1 MLPSLLPYIA
11 FGAEFVLKLILV
23 GVILLRRR
31 GGKSTAALAWIVLIL
46 AVPVVGLL
54 AYLLV
59 GQVRLGRRRIAR
71 HRKIVSQV
79 QASIAVSP
87 GGAAARP
94 PTQAEV
100 PAIYRPIAT
109 LGEAVGDNLPRGGNS
124 LRLISDTDLFIQGL
138 VEDIDAASQHC
149 HLQFYIFLPDHSG
162 TRVGDALMRAAARGV
177 QCRLLVD
184 AVGSKALLR
193 SPLRRAMERANVH
206 VVGALPAN
214 VLRMVFA
221 RLDLRNHRKIAIIDS
236 GVAYTGSQNIAD
248 AESTAS
254 GRKFGPWVD
263 AMVRIAGPAVRDL
276 QRLFVED
283 WYLDTDEALNELLS
297 IEPPVADE
305 DIAVQIMGTGPN
317 SYNDALRQLT
327 QAAFHTAHE
336 ELILTTPYFVPDEA
350 TVIALRTAA
359 RRGVDTSL
367 VLPARNDSPL
377 VAAAS
382 RSFYHQLLEAGVNI
396 FEFQKG
402 LLHAKTMTI
411 DRDLALVTTANLDR
425 RSFDLNF
432 EVSVV
437 VYDTDFASQLRFVQR
452 AYIADSQAVDAGA
465 WSRRPWPK
473 VLVNNAVALVAPLL

>member
-1 MLPSLLPYIA
+1 MLPSLLPYLA
-11 FGAEFVLKLILV
+11 FGGEFVLKLILV
-23 GVILLRRR
+23 GVILMRRR
-31 GGKSTAALAWIVLIL
+31 GGRSTAALAWIVLIL
-46 AVPVVGLL
+46 AVPIVGLG
-54 AYLLV
+54 AYLLI
-59 GQVRLGRRRIAR
+59 GEVRLGRRRIAR
-71 HRKIVSQV
+71 HRTIVSQV
-79 QASIAVSP
+79 QASTSATTADP
-87 GGAAARP
+87 QARN
-94 PTQAEV
+94 ADV
-100 PAIYRPIAT
+100 PAAFRPIAT
-109 LGEAVGDNLPRGGNS
+109 LGEAVGDNLPRGGNG
-124 LRLISDTDLFIQGL
+124 LRLVSDTDLFIQVL

-149 HLQFYIFLPDHSG
+149 HLEFYIYLPDHGG
-162 TRVGDALMRAAARGV
+162 TRVGEALIRAAARGV

-184 AVGSKALLR
+184 AVGSKAFLR
-193 SPLRRAMERANVH
+193 SPLRRTMENASVR
-206 VVGALPAN
+206 VVAALPAN
-214 VLRMVFA
+214 VLRMAFA
-221 RLDLRNHRKIAIIDS
+221 RLDLRNHRKIAIID
-236 GVAYTGSQNIAD
+236 GCIAYTGSQNIAD
-248 AESTAS
+248 AEFAVK
-254 GRKFGPWVD
+254 RKLGPWVD
-263 AMVRIAGPAVRDL
+263 AMVRIVGPAVRDL

-297 IEPPVADE
+297 IEPPIAE
-305 DIAVQIMGTGPN
+305 DGIAVQIMGTGPN

-327 QAAFHTAHE
+327 QAAFHTARE

-359 RRGVDTSL
+359 RRGVDTTL

-382 RSFYHQLLEAGVNI
+382 RSFYHQLLESGVKI

-411 DRDLALVTTANLDR
+411 DRDLALVSTANLDR
-425 RSFDLNF
+425 RSFELNF

-452 AYIADSQAVDAGA
+452 SYVTDSQAVDAGA

>member
-1 MLPSLLPYIA
+1 MPASLLPYLA
-11 FGAEFVLKLILV
+11 FGGEFVLKLILV
-23 GVILLRRR
+23 GVILLRGR
-31 GGKSTAALAWIVLIL
+31 GGRSTAALAWIVLIL
-46 AVPVVGLL
+46 AVPIVGLL
-54 AYLLV
+54 AYLLI
-59 GQVRLGRRRIAR
+59 GEVRLGRRRIAR
-71 HRKIVSQV
+71 HRTIVSQV
-79 QASIAVSP
+79 QASIPAKTADP
-87 GGAAARP
+87 QARN
-94 PTQAEV
+94 ADV
-100 PAIYRPIAT
+100 PAEFRPIAT

-149 HLQFYIFLPDHSG
+149 HLEFYIYLPDHSG
-162 TRVGDALMRAAARGV
+162 TRVGEALIRAAARGV

-184 AVGSKALLR
+184 AVGSKVFLR
-193 SPLRRAMERANVH
+193 SPLRRTMEQGSVR
-206 VVGALPAN
+206 VVNALPAN
-214 VLRMVFA
+214 VLRMAFA
-221 RLDLRNHRKIAIIDS
+221 RLDLRNHRKIAVID
-236 GVAYTGSQNIAD
+236 GCIAYTGSQNIAD
-248 AESTAS
+248 AEFAVK
-254 GRKFGPWVD
+254 RKFGPWVD
-263 AMVRIAGPAVRDL
+263 TMVRIAGPAVRDL

-283 WYLDTDEALNELLS
+283 WYLDTNEALNELLL
-297 IEPPVADE
+297 IETPVAD
-305 DIAVQIMGTGPN
+305 DAIAVQIMGTGPN

-327 QAAFHTAHE
+327 QAAFHTARE

-359 RRGVDTSL
+359 RRGVDTTL

-411 DRDLALVTTANLDR
+411 DRDLALVSTANLDR

-452 AYIADSQAVDAGA
+452 AYVADSKGVDASA

>member
-1 MLPSLLPYIA
+1 MFPSLLPYIA
-11 FGAEFVLKLILV
+11 FGAEFLLRLTLV

-31 GGKSTAALAWIVLIL
+31 GSRSATALAWIVLIL
-46 AVPVVGLL
+46 ALPVVGLL
-54 AYLLV
+54 VYLLV
-59 GQVRLGRRRIAR
+59 GEVRLGRRRIAR
-71 HRKIVSQV
+71 HREIVKRVQV
-79 QASIAVSP
+79 PVPSSTADDH
-87 GGAAARP
+87 ARS
-94 PTQAEV
+94 ADV
-100 PAIYRPIAT
+100 PAVYRPIAT
-109 LGEAVGDNLPRGGNS
+109 LGEAVGDNLARGGNV
-124 LRLISDTDLFIQGL
+124 LRLIGETDLFIQSL

-149 HLQFYIFLPDHSG
+149 HLEFYIFLADHSG
-162 TRVGDALMRAAARGV
+162 TRVAEALIRAAARGA

-184 AVGSKALLR
+184 AVGSRNFLR
-193 SPLRRAMERANVH
+193 SPLRREMEHASVR
-206 VVGALPAN
+206 VVSALPAN
-214 VLRMVFA
+214 VLRMAFA
-221 RLDLRNHRKIAIIDS
+221 RLDLRNHRKIAIID
-236 GVAYTGSQNIAD
+236 GCIAYTGSQNIAD
-248 AESTAS
+248 AEFAVK
-254 GRKFGPWVD
+254 RKFGPWVD

-283 WYLDTDEALNELLS
+283 WYMDTDEALDELLL
-297 IEPPVADE
+297 IEPPLAD
-305 DIAVQIMGTGPN
+305 DGIAVQIMGTGPN

-327 QAAFHTAHE
+327 QTAFHSARE

-382 RSFYHQLLEAGVNI
+382 RSFYHQLLEAGVKI
-396 FEFQKG
+396 FEFHKG

-411 DRDLALVTTANLDR
+411 DRDLALISTANLDR
-425 RSFDLNF
+425 RSFELNF
-432 EVSVV
+432 EVSVI

-452 AYIADSQAVDAGA
+452 SYIGDSHAIDADV

>member
-1 MLPSLLPYIA
+1 MLPSLLPYFA

-23 GVILLRRR
+23 GVVLLRRR
-31 GGKSTAALAWIVLIL
+31 AERSTAALAWIVLIL
-46 AVPVVGLL
+46 AVPIVGLL
-54 AYLLV
+54 AYLLI
-59 GQVRLGRRRIAR
+59 GEVRLGRRRIAR
-71 HRKIVSQV
+71 HRTIVSQV
-79 QASIAVSP
+79 QASIPAKTADP
-87 GGAAARP
+87 RARNADIP
-94 PTQAEV
+94 AEF
-100 PAIYRPIAT
+100 RPIAT

-124 LRLISDTDLFIQGL
+124 LRLISDTGLFIQAL
-138 VEDIDAASQHC
+138 VEDIDAAANHC
-149 HLQFYIFLPDHSG
+149 HLEFYIYLPDHSG
-162 TRVGDALMRAAARGV
+162 TRIGEALTRAAARGV

-184 AVGSKALLR
+184 AVGSKNFLR
-193 SPLRRAMERANVH
+193 SPLRRTMEDASVR
-206 VVGALPAN
+206 VVDALPAN
-214 VLRMVFA
+214 LLRMAFA
-221 RLDLRNHRKIAIIDS
+221 RLDLRNHRKIAVID
-236 GVAYTGSQNIAD
+236 GCIAYTGSQNIAD
-248 AESTAS
+248 AEFAVK
-254 GRKFGPWVD
+254 RKLGPWVD
-263 AMVRIAGPAVRDL
+263 TMVRIGGPAVRDL

-297 IEPPVADE
+297 IEPPIAE
-305 DIAVQIMGTGPN
+305 DGIAVQIMGTGPN

-327 QAAFHTAHE
+327 QAAFHTARE

-359 RRGVDTSL
+359 RRGVDTTL
-367 VLPARNDSPL
+367 VLPAHNDSPL

-382 RSFYHQLLEAGVNI
+382 RSFYHQLLESGVKI

-411 DRDLALVTTANLDR
+411 DRDLALVSTANLDR
-425 RSFDLNF
+425 RSFELNF

-452 AYIADSQAVDAGA
+452 SYVADSEAVDAGA

>member
-1 MLPSLLPYIA
+1 MLPSLLPYLA
-11 FGAEFVLKLILV
+11 FGGEFVLKLILV

-54 AYLLV
+54 AYLLI
-59 GQVRLGRRRIAR
+59 GEVRLGRRRIAR
-71 HRKIVSQV
+71 HRTIVSQV
-79 QASIAVSP
+79 QASTSATTADP
-87 GGAAARP
+87 QARN
-94 PTQAEV
+94 AEV
-100 PAIYRPIAT
+100 PAEFRPIAT
-109 LGEAVGDNLPRGGNS
+109 LGEAVGDNLPRGGNG
-124 LRLISDTDLFIQGL
+124 LRLVSDTDLFIQAL

-149 HLQFYIFLPDHSG
+149 HLEFYIYLPDHSG
-162 TRVGDALMRAAARGV
+162 TRVGEALVRAAARGV

-184 AVGSKALLR
+184 AVGSKNFLR
-193 SPLRRAMERANVH
+193 SPLRRTMEDASVR
-206 VVGALPAN
+206 VVDALPAN
-214 VLRMVFA
+214 VLRMAFA
-221 RLDLRNHRKIAIIDS
+221 RLDLRNHRKIAIID
-236 GVAYTGSQNIAD
+236 GCIAYTGSQNIAD
-248 AESTAS
+248 AEFAVK
-254 GRKFGPWVD
+254 RKLGPWVD
-263 AMVRIAGPAVRDL
+263 AMVRIVGPAVRDL

-297 IEPPVADE
+297 IEPPIAE
-305 DIAVQIMGTGPN
+305 DGIAVQIMGTGPN
-317 SYNDALRQLT
+317 SYNDALRQLM
-327 QAAFHTAHE
+327 QAAFHTARE

-359 RRGVDTSL
+359 RRGVDTTL

-382 RSFYHQLLEAGVNI
+382 RSFYHQLLEAGVKI

-411 DRDLALVTTANLDR
+411 DRDLALVSTANLDR
-425 RSFDLNF
+425 RSFELNF

-452 AYIADSQAVDAGA
+452 SYITDSQAVDAGA